1 MKEYVK
7 PIRHYINDS
16 GCWVIE
22 FKELEM
28 EGVMR
33 LTSHLLEESDHAKIT
48 AYECE

>member
-22 FKELEM
+22 FKEKD
-28 EGVMR
+28 VKR
-33 LTSHLLEESDHAKIT
+33 LIKKYKIKKK
-48 AYECE
+48 